1 MSLPRLSGEFRLF
14 GEPNLEFTPSGV
26 ATCKLRL
33 VANDTK
39 MNETTNKREDTE
51 TLWITAV
58 LWRDMAENAA
68 NSLKDK
74 DLVTVVNAKPHTRA
88 YETKDGEKKTSL
100 ELKFD
105 FESSFGPS
113 NRFRATPHSDQPA
126 PQQAGQGWGGQ
137 PQGQPQAQPQPQYAQ
152 PQPGYGQPQPQPG
165 YGQPQPQPGYA
176 PQPGYGQPPVQPGY
190 GQPPAQPGQ
199 EWPPSGI

>member
-14 GEPNLEFTPSGV
+14 GDPNLEFTPSGL

-33 VANDTK
+33 VANDSK

-74 DLVTVVNAKPHTRA
+74 DLVDVVNAKPHTRA
-88 YETKDGEKKTSL
+88 YETKEGEKKTSL

-105 FESSFGPS
+105 FESSIGPS
-113 NRFRATPHSDQPA
+113 NRFRATPHSGQPA
-126 PQQAGQGWGGQ
+126 QQQAGQGYA
-137 PQGQPQAQPQPQYAQ
+137 QPQAQPQPGYAQPQPGYAQPQPGYAQ

-165 YGQPQPQPGYA
+165 YGQPQAQPGYA
-176 PQPGYGQPPVQPGY
+176 PQPQ
-190 GQPPAQPGQ
+190 AQPGQ
-199 EWPPSGI
+199 DWPPSGI